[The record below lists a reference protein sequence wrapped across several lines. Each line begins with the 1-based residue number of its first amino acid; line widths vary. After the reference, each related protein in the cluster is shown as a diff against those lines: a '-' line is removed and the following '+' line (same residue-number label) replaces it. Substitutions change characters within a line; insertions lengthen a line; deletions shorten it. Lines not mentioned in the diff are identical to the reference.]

1 MLETSG
7 YDKSKETFLGDSRFS
22 MLDETGTNHM
32 ITPTPPGRDEDFE
45 EDATMYM
52 EG

>member
-22 MLDETGTNHM
+22 MLDES
-32 ITPTPPGRDEDFE
+32 ITPTPQGRDEDDE